1 MCRSAVRVQD
11 GPMSD
16 EIAVRNNTDLNRYEA
31 RIGGVLA
38 GFSVY
43 ELSTGSIAFV
53 HTEVATKF
61 EGKGVGSAIARFA
74 LDDVQAG
81 DGRSVIPLCPFIKAW
96 IDKHPDYQTL
106 VQQD

>member
-1 MCRSAVRVQD
+1 
-11 GPMSD
+11 MSD
-16 EIAVRNNTDLNRYEA
+16 EITVSDNPGQHRYEA

-43 ELSTGSIAFV
+43 ELSEGRITFV
-53 HTEVATKF
+53 HTEVDTKF

-74 LDDVQAG
+74 LADVRSQG
-81 DGRSVIPLCPFIKAW
+81 ERSVVPLCPFIKAW
-96 IDKHPDYQTL
+96 IGKHPEYQSL